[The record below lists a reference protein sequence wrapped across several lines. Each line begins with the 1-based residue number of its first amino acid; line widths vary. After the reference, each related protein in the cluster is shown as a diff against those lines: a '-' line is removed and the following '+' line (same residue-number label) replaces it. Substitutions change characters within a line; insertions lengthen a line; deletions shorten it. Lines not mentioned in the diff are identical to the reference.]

1 MAESIYSLANAYGM
15 QTEPNLAPPGHPE
28 AHSGPAPEAAPSDRA
43 AELLAMLKR
52 APAQSDAPSV
62 YAPQLADALSRNK
75 ANEDAFNQ
83 MIAAA
88 MQRKEDAGP
97 SKAEMYF
104 RLAAAFG
111 TPTKTG
117 FMENVGL
124 AGAAAAD
131 IEKQRREAGAGER
144 DKLLQLGMMKHK
156 MAMEGSKDEVNTLRA
171 LTGEEMKDRRALAN
185 SDAAD
190 KRAIALKQYEALL
203 ASGKPQSEAGKYAAD
218 QGFKPGTPEFAQAAE
233 KYFKTKL
240 DNGDYF
246 KQMGVLIQQG
256 NQSIAAQGLALRQDA
271 ATAQAAERAK
281 LTPQEFKIKN
291 ETETALNTLRD
302 SYSDLMKVKALN
314 PNTYDT
320 SIPDMLEY
328 KVKSAA
334 GSTDPRVV
342 NTGELS
348 NLLRQG
354 ALSTAATTLKT
365 QISDSDIKM
374 LQGLQ
379 GLDSKSKEERGRI
392 VENARQRL
400 LAAYKLK
407 KAQLAE
413 INAGRARIATPQAAF
428 PDTLE

>member
-1 MAESIYSLANAYGM
+1 
-15 QTEPNLAPPGHPE
+15 
-28 AHSGPAPEAAPSDRA
+28 
-43 AELLAMLKR
+43 MLKR

-190 KRAIALKQYEALL
+190 KRAIALKQYEAFL

-246 KQMGVLIQQG
+246 RQMGVLIQQG
-256 NQSIAAQGLALRQDA
+256 NQSIAAQNLALRQDA

-302 SYSDLMKVKALN
+302 SYSDLMKVKAL
-314 PNTYDT
+314 
-320 SIPDMLEY
+320 
-328 KVKSAA
+328 
-334 GSTDPRVV
+334 
-342 NTGELS
+342 
-348 NLLRQG
+348 
-354 ALSTAATTLKT
+354 
-365 QISDSDIKM
+365 
-374 LQGLQ
+374 
-379 GLDSKSKEERGRI
+379 
-392 VENARQRL
+392 
-400 LAAYKLK
+400 
-407 KAQLAE
+407 
-413 INAGRARIATPQAAF
+413 IN
-428 PDTLE
+428 